1 MGKLTKHFIESIV
14 PPKTRYVIKWDDELK
29 GFGVRVMASGIRTYI
44 VSYRT
49 RSGRQRRMTIGRF
62 GVLTPA
68 QARKR
73 AVEILGEAALG
84 GDPQGEI
91 QHLRRES
98 TFNVLSA
105 EYIKR
110 HASQKKSGRE
120 DIRIIRKDLLKAFGH
135 MRLTEIG
142 RRDIIRLL
150 NEIKDRGAPIMAN
163 RTLALIRKIFNF
175 GIDQAM
181 LNVNPCSRINPPGK
195 ECQRDRVLSESEIQA
210 FWQKLSET
218 NINRRVQIA
227 LQFVLVTAQRPG
239 EVIGATWE
247 EYDLDTGW
255 WTIPAERSKNMFSHR
270 VPLSPL
276 ALELIGR
283 LERNSNYLFPTKRNI
298 HKHIDVNVL
307 GHDIRVNREVF
318 CIAHFTPHD
327 LRRSAASHISAMG
340 ASRLVIAKILNH
352 VESGITAV
360 YDRYGY
366 DMEKRAALD
375 AWATKLETIVTSKKG
390 KTTKIF
396 NNWTLRETA
405 YCTLY

>member
-1 MGKLTKHFIESIV
+1 MGRLTKHFIESIV
-14 PPKTRYVIKWDDELK
+14 PLKTRYVIKWDDELK
-29 GFGVRVMASGIRTYI
+29 GFGVRVMASGIKTYI

-49 RSGRQRRMTIGRF
+49 RSGRQRRMSIGRC
-62 GVLTPA
+62 GVLKPA

-73 AVEILGEAALG
+73 AIEILGEAALG
-84 GDPQGEI
+84 GDPLAEI

-98 TFNVLSA
+98 TFNVLAA

-142 RRDIIRLL
+142 RRDIIRLI

-195 ECQRDRVLSESEIQA
+195 ECQRERVLSGNEIQA
-210 FWQKLSET
+210 FWQKLPET
-218 NINRRVQIA
+218 NINRHVQIA
-227 LQFVLVTAQRPG
+227 LKLVLVTAQRPG

-247 EYDLDTGW
+247 EFDLDTGW

-283 LERNSNYLFPTKRNI
+283 LERNSTCLFPTKRNI

-307 GHDIRVNREVF
+307 GHDIRMNREVF
-318 CIAHFTPHD
+318 GIARFTPHD
-327 LRRSAASHISAMG
+327 LRRSAASHVSAMG
-340 ASRLVIAKILNH
+340 VSRLVVAKILNH

-375 AWATKLETIVTSKKG
+375 AWATKLESIVINKNDKIV
-390 KTTKIF
+390 KTL
-396 NNWTLRETA
+396 NYWTLREA
-405 YCTLY
+405 ANCTLY